1 LPPLPYP
8 YEALEP
14 QIDTLTMQIHHD
26 KHHKAYVDNA
36 NKLLADQPELA
47 KLSPEDLL
55 KNLSKAP
62 EAIRTGLPCATMWAG
77 MSITPCF
84 GR

>member
-8 YEALEP
+8 YETLEP
-14 QIDTLTMQIHHD
+14 QIDTITMQLHHD

-55 KNLSKAP
+55 KNLSKSRKLSAL
-62 EAIRTGLPCATMWAG
+62 ACATMWAG
-77 MSITPCF
+77 TSITPCF

>member
-1 LPPLPYP
+1 
-8 YEALEP
+8 
-14 QIDTLTMQIHHD
+14 MQIHHD

-47 KLSPEDLL
+47 KLSAEDLL

-62 EAIRTGLPCATMWAG
+62 EAYSHRPAQQCGVGT
-77 MSITPCF
+77 SITPCF

>member
-1 LPPLPYP
+1 MPPLPYP

-14 QIDTLTMQIHHD
+14 HIDTLTMQIHHD

-47 KLSPEDLL
+47 KLSPEELL
-55 KNLSKAP
+55 GALTRRRRP
-62 EAIRTGLPCATMWAG
+62 FGRVCATMLAG
-77 MSITPCF
+77 MSIIRCF